1 MLIIDKKDDII
12 ILRNLG
18 ANRKIVERIFLLE
31 GFLISITGIFFGLL
45 FGAFLSFL
53 QEKFHLIPLG
63 DGVFIIDYYPVNMQ
77 FIDFLYVFIIVFFI
91 NLFASWYPSK
101 FLIKRYFH

>member
-77 FIDFLYVFIIVFFI
+77 FIDFLYAEGNCKTWRMKELMLEAEWHI
-91 NLFASWYPSK
+91 
-101 FLIKRYFH
+101 